1 MASKHAFQ
9 SFQLVEKTPSLII
22 SYWGWIVTV
31 WHCKSKLHIQLQHR
45 VAVLHGWEQ
54 NGDQLV
60 ALHLRLSWEVLH
72 LQVHWVEWNA
82 EAIQEKKNNNL
93 SILKLQIFKRFYN
106 YWKDWRHLKWPNK
119 MILVNPPIYRTVAK
133 KKQTRQSYFLLG
145 SDTQKGRL
153 PSLVKPLYP
162 TGPRVWYTYLH
173 LPYKSTKYR

>member
-82 EAIQEKKNNNL
+82 EAIQEKKTT
-93 SILKLQIFKRFYN
+93 I
-106 YWKDWRHLKWPNK
+106 
-119 MILVNPPIYRTVAK
+119 
-133 KKQTRQSYFLLG
+133 
-145 SDTQKGRL
+145 
-153 PSLVKPLYP
+153 
-162 TGPRVWYTYLH
+162 
-173 LPYKSTKYR
+173 